1 MDGKQKQLIS
11 LLVISNVSLFGLGL
25 YLGLSSSSIV
35 EGSIRVYKMHSEI
48 VLEGFPIYSPN
59 HTEING
65 TFETEDG
72 IIGTFPSDNISWNS
86 DVFNITIYPSEFSTH
101 FGGEINVTTGEGI
114 WYFGEW
120 LIIVRK

>member
-1 MDGKQKQLIS
+1 MGK
-11 LLVISNVSLFGLGL
+11 
-25 YLGLSSSSIV
+25 YLGLSSSSSSSSSSIV
-35 EGSIRVYKMHSEI
+35 EGAIRVYKMHSEI
-48 VLEGFPIYSPN
+48 FLGEFPIYGPN

-86 DVFNITIYPSEFSTH
+86 DVFNITIYPSLISTH